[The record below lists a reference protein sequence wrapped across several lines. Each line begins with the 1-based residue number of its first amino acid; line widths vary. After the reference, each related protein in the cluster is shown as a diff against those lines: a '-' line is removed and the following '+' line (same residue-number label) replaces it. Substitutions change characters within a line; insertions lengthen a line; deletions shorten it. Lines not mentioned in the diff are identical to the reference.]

1 MAHQG
6 PTAPATLPAWQTKID
21 RWIVTHGRYW
31 APLSQLARLTEEV
44 GELAREVNLT
54 YGEKPR
60 ATKDRDGSLA
70 AELGDVLFIVIALA
84 NSLGIDLQETL
95 RLTLAKYEARVPGRA
110 APARRSPVAGDRRRS
125 AASEPR
131 KRAPRRPSAPD

>member
-1 MAHQG
+1 MEVDG
-6 PTAPATLPAWQTKID
+6 
-21 RWIVTHGRYW
+21 WIVTHGRYW

-60 ATKDRDGSLA
+60 AIKDRDGSLA

-84 NSLGIDLQETL
+84 NSLGIDLQKTL
-95 RLTLAKYEARVPGRA
+95 RLTLAKYQARVPPGRA
-110 APARRSPVAGDRRRS
+110 ARARRSPAAGGRRRS
-125 AASEPR
+125 VASEPR
-131 KRAPRRPSAPD
+131 KQPPRHPSAPD

>member
-1 MAHQG
+1 MAHRD
-6 PTAPATLPAWQTKID
+6 PATLPAWQSEID
-21 RWIVTHGRYW
+21 RWIVTRGRYW

-70 AELGDVLFIVIALA
+70 AELGDVLFIVVALA
-84 NSLGIDLQETL
+84 NSLGVDLQETL
-95 RLTLAKYEARVPGRA
+95 RLTLAKYEARVPPGRA
-110 APARRSPVAGDRRRS
+110 ARARRSRAADDRLHS